1 MSKGFVLIG
10 NFTQILGY
18 FIALQVNA
26 SSGSITTIDN
36 IMYPIGCSFVLVI
49 NDIVYCIIFEM
60 QNYIASFTIDK
71 SSSTTYSSSF
81 RCIAT
86 WSSYFCRLWVT
97 MWFMFVTILPLF
109 FGKKI
114 VIDLNPYN
122 SCLLKSN
129 S

>member
-86 WSSYFCRLWVT
+86 
-97 MWFMFVTILPLF
+97 
-109 FGKKI
+109 
-114 VIDLNPYN
+114 
-122 SCLLKSN
+122 
-129 S
+129 